1 MRSDI
6 VFSVLAGKV
15 CAMGLRVIFMEQVW
29 GMSVKAENPP
39 G

>member
-15 CAMGLRVIFMEQVW
+15 CALRFVFVEQFW